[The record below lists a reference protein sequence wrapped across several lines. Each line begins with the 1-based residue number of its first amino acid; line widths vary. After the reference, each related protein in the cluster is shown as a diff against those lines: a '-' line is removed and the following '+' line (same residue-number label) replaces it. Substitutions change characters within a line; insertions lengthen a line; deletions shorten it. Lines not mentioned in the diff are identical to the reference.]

1 MPLVARSP
9 KQLGT
14 ILQRTRKQRGL
25 SQTEVANL
33 VGLRQE
39 KISKVESGQEGAKLS
54 TIFALLAAL
63 DLEIS
68 IDARAG
74 KPSRGIG
81 DIF

>member
-1 MPLVARSP
+1 MSLVARSP

-14 ILQRTRKQRGL
+14 IIQRTRKQRGL

-39 KISKVESGQEGAKLS
+39 KVSKVESGQEGAKLS

-68 IDARAG
+68 IDPRAG
-74 KPSRGIG
+74 KPARGIG